1 MHHIGD
7 NGRFCYDKQSH
18 AVLARLMNVFI
29 CDKLKLFPVVEE
41 ALIIKY
47 YHFRSVSKRNI
58 RWLKKHT
65 TRCRLG
71 VHKDRCL
78 VGSSDYNANMQIDVI
93 KSNQDKDGNS

>member
-1 MHHIGD
+1 MHHISD
-7 NGRFCYDKQSH
+7 NGRFCYDKRSH

-71 VHKDRCL
+71 VHKGQVSRG
-78 VGSSDYNANMQIDVI
+78 V
-93 KSNQDKDGNS
+93 K